1 MLSDNV
7 KSYLHLHV
15 IVFIWGFT
23 AVLGALI
30 SLDALPLVWY
40 RMVLAV
46 GFILLYVWYK
56 KVPLQIPKKVLLQLL
71 FAGVVIALHWF
82 TFFRAIKVSN
92 VSVTLACLSTGAFF
106 TSFLEPILF
115 GRKVIWYEVFFGVIV
130 IIGLSI
136 IFHVESHY
144 LEGILLGLS
153 SAFLSA
159 LFSVYNS
166 KFAKIYDPT
175 LISFYELTGGI
186 VFFSLLLLGTNSFSS
201 SFFQISTSD
210 WIYLGIL
217 SSLCTAYAFIASV
230 KVMRFLS
237 PYTVMLTINLE
248 PIYGI
253 ILAVLVFQEKEK
265 MNPQFYLGALI
276 ILVTVISNGI
286 VKYYRSKD

>member
-30 SLDALPLVWY
+30 SLDALPLVWF

-46 GFILLYVWYK
+46 GFILLYVWHK
-56 KVPLQIPKKVLLQLL
+56 KLPLQIPTKILLQLL

-136 IFHVESHY
+136 IFHVESQY

-166 KFAKIYDPT
+166 KFAKVYDPT

-210 WIYLGIL
+210 WIYLAIL

-276 ILVTVISNGI
+276 ILVTVIANGI